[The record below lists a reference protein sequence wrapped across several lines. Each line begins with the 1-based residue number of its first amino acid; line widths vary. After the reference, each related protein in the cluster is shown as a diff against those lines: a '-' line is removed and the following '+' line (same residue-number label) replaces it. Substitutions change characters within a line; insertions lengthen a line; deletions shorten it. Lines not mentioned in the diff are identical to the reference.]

1 MLTQLY
7 YYVSYLR
14 LRQAS
19 SMTISGKRNNIKYR
33 KMQQVKSQTQIV
45 LSIHFERESYTLRHS
60 KINLNLN

>member
-19 SMTISGKRNNIKYR
+19 FTTISDKQNNIKYR
-33 KMQQVKSQTQIV
+33 KMQQVKLQTQII
-45 LSIHFERESYTLRHS
+45 LSIHFERVSYTVEYT
-60 KINLNLN
+60 IQ